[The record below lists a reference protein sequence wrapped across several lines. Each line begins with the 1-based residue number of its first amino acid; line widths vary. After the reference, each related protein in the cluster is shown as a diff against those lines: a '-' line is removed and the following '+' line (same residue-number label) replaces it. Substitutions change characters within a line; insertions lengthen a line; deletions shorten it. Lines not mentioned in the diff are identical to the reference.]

1 MEDFSTVC
9 RTCATVTE
17 FVIPIFDGEGLQ
29 NNLAEKIHKHLPIQ
43 VLKKSNFSFIMH
55 ERKIQLIF
63 YVRHDDAT
71 KIGVD
76 HVDALFN
83 VISE

>member
-1 MEDFSTVC
+1 
-9 RTCATVTE
+9 
-17 FVIPIFDGEGLQ
+17 
-29 NNLAEKIHKHLPIQ
+29 
-43 VLKKSNFSFIMH
+43 MH

-76 HVDALFN
+76 HVNALFN